1 MMIDSI
7 LLVLLQ
13 ISCCRIFG
21 KKRLSVLVY
30 HRVLDK
36 KDVFRRDMPTVE
48 EFDKQMLWVSRF
60 FNVCSLSDAVERLK
74 KNTLPKR
81 ALVITFD
88 DGYKDNITNAL
99 PVLKRHNTPGTQA
112 LIQRRK

>member
-1 MMIDSI
+1 MLKMIDSI
-7 LLVLLQ
+7 LRMLLQ
-13 ISCCRIFG
+13 ISCCRVFG

-30 HRVLDK
+30 HRVLDN

-48 EFDKQMLWVSRF
+48 EFDEQMLWVSRF
-60 FNVCSLSDAVERLK
+60 FNVCSLTEAVDGLK

-88 DGYKDNITNAL
+88 DGYKDNVTSAL
-99 PVLKRHNTPGTQA
+99 PVFEET
-112 LIQRRK
+112 